1 MEALKPFFEQ
11 VDSQLLVVISGPSGV
26 GKDSVIQC
34 MKKRTL
40 PFRFVVTV
48 TTRAPRQG
56 EVHGVDYY
64 FVSREQFAEMIEAGE
79 MLEYAYVYNDYK
91 GVPEGQVRQALE
103 SGADVVMRVDV
114 QGAATLRRLY
124 PRAVMIFLMTE
135 NEGIMLKRLEE
146 RNSEDPQELKLRI
159 ATARKELERAD
170 EFDYLVINREN
181 MLDETVDKVL
191 AIMAA
196 EHQLV
201 HPGRM
206 KP

>member
-1 MEALKPFFEQ
+1 
-11 VDSQLLVVISGPSGV
+11 
-26 GKDSVIQC
+26 
-34 MKKRTL
+34 
-40 PFRFVVTV
+40 
-48 TTRAPRQG
+48 
-56 EVHGVDYY
+56 
-64 FVSREQFAEMIEAGE
+64 
-79 MLEYAYVYNDYK
+79 
-91 GVPEGQVRQALE
+91 
-103 SGADVVMRVDV
+103 
-114 QGAATLRRLY
+114 
-124 PRAVMIFLMTE
+124 MIFLMTE

-181 MLDETVDKVL
+181 MLDETVDKIL

-201 HPGRM
+201 HPRRV